1 MVTDREAYVAD
12 RLRKLF
18 TMALAAAGTWFLF
31 RVLYRMAVGTQR
43 LMDIELF
50 GFIAVTI
57 IAYLWIRATRRMP
70 RSSVRSGDDVP
81 VVRDG
86 SDDSAV

>member
-31 RVLYRMAVGTQR
+31 RVLYRMAEGTQR

-50 GFIAVTI
+50 GFIAVVV
-57 IAYLWIRATRRMP
+57 IAYVWIRATRRMP
-70 RSSVRSGDDVP
+70 RSSVRSGDDARP
-81 VVRDG
+81 TQGG